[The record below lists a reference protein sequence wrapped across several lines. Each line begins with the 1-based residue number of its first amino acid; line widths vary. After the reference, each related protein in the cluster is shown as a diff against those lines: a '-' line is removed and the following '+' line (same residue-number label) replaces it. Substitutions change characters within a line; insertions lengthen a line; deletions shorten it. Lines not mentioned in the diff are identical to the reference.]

1 MTTSVLTGDQIQ
13 DFRAKVLLGALKLE
27 CLGMRRHG
35 TPSAY
40 ALAKREYNL
49 RGNKQAVYDQL
60 AAILAG

>member
-27 CLGMRRHG
+27 CLGMTRG
-35 TPSAY
+35 GPSAY
-40 ALAKREYNL
+40 SIAKREYNL
-49 RGNKQAVYDQL
+49 KGNKQAVYGQL